1 MTTTTPDEFEVNPN
15 ACVACCKP
23 CRICVAPIS
32 GKCRTDHLFFRLHS
46 MPWRTAYGKPAGWFR
61 CCSPLAFLSTR
72 AFLAVF
78 WLAISV
84 WSLADSCPD
93 ETDILVWNASG
104 TESEAPQHCALW
116 ITKLTHWTLLLELVY
131 LTFAVYSTYMA
142 IYDTKVPDGVGK
154 ATPWFISV
162 TYAMQPM
169 TLIGSLLVFL
179 LFWGLVYEP
188 PLGATSAFTHGANFA
203 VMLLDLCLVSNT
215 LTSTPTPSL
224 TRRRT
229 RTRARTRTLARCATR
244 STSRTF

>member
-1 MTTTTPDEFEVNPN
+1 MG
-15 ACVACCKP
+15 KP

-32 GKCRTDHLFFRLHS
+32 GKCRTDHLFFRL
-46 MPWRTAYGKPAGWFR
+46 P
-61 CCSPLAFLSTR
+61 
-72 AFLAVF
+72 
-78 WLAISV
+78 ISV

-169 TLIGSLLVFL
+169 
-179 LFWGLVYEP
+179 
-188 PLGATSAFTHGANFA
+188 
-203 VMLLDLCLVSNT
+203 
-215 LTSTPTPSL
+215 
-224 TRRRT
+224 
-229 RTRARTRTLARCATR
+229 
-244 STSRTF
+244 